1 MFSFLRKHK
10 LYFQKHYSKVPGC
23 PDIALPSKKKA
34 VFIDGDFW
42 HGWHFSKEKKRLPT
56 AYWRSKIAANIKR
69 DGKNRATLR
78 RMGWKVLRIW
88 EHELKL
94 KRTRQKGLDK
104 ITLFLYP
111 SVKPTKNRRQ

>member
-1 MFSFLRKHK
+1 
-10 LYFQKHYSKVPGC
+10 
-23 PDIALPSKKKA
+23 
-34 VFIDGDFW
+34 
-42 HGWHFSKEKKRLPT
+42 
-56 AYWRSKIAANIKR
+56 
-69 DGKNRATLR
+69 
-78 RMGWKVLRIW
+78 MGWKVLRIW